1 MVLLLVGGAPFGL
14 VGLKCSSG
22 DRCILR
28 RCPISVGAA
37 LAVARPC
44 VGRRAGSSRPTGG
57 DASKGGGGKP
67 PPYRFP
73 TNLPGLGRGGP
84 RASRRG
90 LPELPRGHPH
100 QPPSGAP
107 SLLEG
112 EGWAGGPGVPPL
124 RSDYEPSGMGGHMG
138 PLLRRETNR
147 ERWLGN
153 PGAVAEP
160 QQRQFLQGQ
169 GPVARN
175 ETIKATQILRAGN
188 TAKPDRY
195 ASPVVGV
202 LGGRRI

>member
-84 RASRRG
+84 RASRRE

-100 QPPSGAP
+100 QPPWGAP
-107 SLLEG
+107 SPLEG
-112 EGWAGGPGVPPL
+112 EGWA
-124 RSDYEPSGMGGHMG
+124 GGHMG

>member
-1 MVLLLVGGAPFGL
+1 MWARSAHLEPSPGAFWFLFRHGQRNSPPAGGEIPLRKAPP
-14 VGLKCSSG
+14 
-22 DRCILR
+22 DTAR
-28 RCPISVGAA
+28 RVVAPYGRDKISE
-37 LAVARPC
+37 
-44 VGRRAGSSRPTGG
+44 
-57 DASKGGGGKP
+57 GGGGKP

-84 RASRRG
+84 RASRRE

-107 SLLEG
+107 SPLEG
-112 EGWAGGPGVPPL
+112 EGWA
-124 RSDYEPSGMGGHMG
+124 GGHMG

-160 QQRQFLQGQ
+160 HQHQFLQGQ

-188 TAKPDRY
+188 SAGLSSRASLVMGDR
-195 ASPVVGV
+195 G
-202 LGGRRI
+202 

>member
-1 MVLLLVGGAPFGL
+1 MRSPGRVWDGAP
-14 VGLKCSSG
+14 
-22 DRCILR
+22 
-28 RCPISVGAA
+28 
-37 LAVARPC
+37 
-44 VGRRAGSSRPTGG
+44 GRRALREEMPPKAAGASPRHTG
-57 DASKGGGGKP
+57 
-67 PPYRFP
+67 FP
-73 TNLPGLGRGGP
+73 RIFLVWVGEAQGTPAGNCLNCQEVTLISPL
-84 RASRRG
+84 
-90 LPELPRGHPH
+90 RGHL
-100 QPPSGAP
+100 PP
-107 SLLEG
+107 LEG

-124 RSDYEPSGMGGHMG
+124 RSDYEPSGTGGHMG

>member
-1 MVLLLVGGAPFGL
+1 MRSPGRVWDGAP
-14 VGLKCSSG
+14 
-22 DRCILR
+22 
-28 RCPISVGAA
+28 
-37 LAVARPC
+37 
-44 VGRRAGSSRPTGG
+44 GRRALREEMPPKAAGASPRHTG
-57 DASKGGGGKP
+57 
-67 PPYRFP
+67 FP
-73 TNLPGLGRGGP
+73 RIFLVWVGEAQGTPARNCLNCQEVTLISPL
-84 RASRRG
+84 
-90 LPELPRGHPH
+90 RGHL
-100 QPPSGAP
+100 PP
-107 SLLEG
+107 LEG
-112 EGWAGGPGVPPL
+112 EGWA
-124 RSDYEPSGMGGHMG
+124 GGHMG

-202 LGGRRI
+202 LGGAANMSAKRSS